1 MVNNLPAVQGRPRFN
16 PWVRK
21 ILGRR
26 AWQRTPVFLLGEFH
40 GQRSLVGLQSMDSER
55 VRQDSATNT
64 FTFGG
69 LISAALGCTH
79 VFRLLSIFSTLDSR
93 RRPRGKHPSH
103 GGSQE
108 LKRGKQECKTALF
121 RTS

>member
-26 AWQRTPVFLLGEFH
+26 EWQPTPVFLLREFH

-64 FTFGG
+64 FTFRG
-69 LISAALGCTH
+69 LAN
-79 VFRLLSIFSTLDSR
+79 FS
-93 RRPRGKHPSH
+93 
-103 GGSQE
+103 
-108 LKRGKQECKTALF
+108 
-121 RTS
+121 